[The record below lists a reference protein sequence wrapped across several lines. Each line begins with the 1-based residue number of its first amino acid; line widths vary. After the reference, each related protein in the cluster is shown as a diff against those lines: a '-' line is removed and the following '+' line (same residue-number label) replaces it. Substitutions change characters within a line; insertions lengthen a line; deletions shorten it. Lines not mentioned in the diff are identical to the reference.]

1 MLATGPQDNFSK
13 NATQEDLSP
22 TPIPASAP
30 TRVRKNIKF
39 FMNLFVLGIIL
50 VVLLQHA
57 PLTEYWLT
65 LSNANFFWVLLTLV
79 LRIIP
84 VVLAGLNYSILLTP
98 LLNSSSSHSQ
108 LGKSIPVV
116 TILRHYYST
125 WAVASVAPA
134 KLGELWMV
142 VLLKR
147 KQGID
152 YGLGLAVFFVNKF
165 ISLLVVLVLS
175 LGGFYLYFG
184 LGNFLTA
191 TFTCLLSASVALMLL
206 ARQDIRS
213 LIKKYV
219 LKGYAEHFDGF
230 SHYTFRLLQ
239 SARSAVALNFL
250 LTLMQWLIN
259 FYTAY
264 LLFFAFNYTV
274 EYYQVVFVFSAV
286 AILTMLPITIAGFGV
301 REGIGT
307 LLFHTL
313 GVPVVIGLNVFITRN
328 IQKYVLALF
337 CYWQARR

>member
-1 MLATGPQDNFSK
+1 MLTTGRQNDFNKTSSLE
-13 NATQEDLSP
+13 TVSP
-22 TPIPASAP
+22 TNITAS
-30 TRVRKNIKF
+30 TGTNIKKNIKF
-39 FMNLFVLGIIL
+39 SIHLLVLGIIL

-57 PLTEYWLT
+57 PLAEYWLT
-65 LSNANFFWVLLTLV
+65 LSNANFFWVFLTLV

-84 VVLAGLNYSILLTP
+84 VILAGLNYSILLTP
-98 LLNSSSSHSQ
+98 L
-108 LGKSIPVV
+108 GKTIPASIL
-116 TILRHYYST
+116 LRYYYST

-142 VLLKR
+142 VLLKK

-152 YGLGLAVFFVNKF
+152 YGLGLAVFFVNKV
-165 ISLLVVLVLS
+165 ISLCVVLVLS

-184 LGNFLTA
+184 LEKFLIA
-191 TFTCLLSASVALMLL
+191 TLTCIFGTSVALTLL
-206 ARQDIRS
+206 ARQDFRS
-213 LIKKYV
+213 LIKKYI
-219 LKGYAEHFDGF
+219 LKSYAEHFDGF

-239 SARSAVALNFL
+239 SAPSAIAINFL
-250 LTLMQWLIN
+250 LTLLQWLIN

-286 AILTMLPITIAGFGV
+286 AILTMLPVTIAGFGV
-301 REGIGT
+301 REGLGT

-337 CYWQARR
+337 CYWQARRNLNVS